1 MKKNPQNLATLALF
15 SKKAFVWMTLDFYLF
30 LVAKW
35 QKLAPKKML
44 EHSLVDN

>member
-1 MKKNPQNLATLALF
+1 
-15 SKKAFVWMTLDFYLF
+15 MTLDSYLF